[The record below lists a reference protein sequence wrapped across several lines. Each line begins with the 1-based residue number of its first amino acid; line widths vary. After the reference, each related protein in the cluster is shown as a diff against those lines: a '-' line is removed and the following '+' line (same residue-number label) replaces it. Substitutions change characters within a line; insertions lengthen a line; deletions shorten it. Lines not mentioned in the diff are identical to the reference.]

1 MFDVAFYARWTPYV
15 LEGLAL
21 TLAVSFA
28 AALIGIGFG
37 LVLALLR
44 LTRRLPALSWFAT
57 IFIEYV
63 RGVPALV
70 VLFFTYYALPHAG
83 IQLNALWAAA
93 VGLGINES
101 VFAAEIFRAGIQSL
115 PRGQIEAGR
124 AIGLSTWDLYRFIV
138 LPQAITWLIPP
149 LTNDLIGLI
158 KNSSLAST
166 ITVNELTLRSLNVV
180 SATFRPFEGYFILA
194 STYVGLVLVM
204 SGLSHRLERRMRFT
218 T

>member
-1 MFDVAFYARWTPYV
+1 MLDVSFYAKWIPYIV
-15 LEGLAL
+15 QGLAVTL
-21 TLAVSFA
+21 TVSFA
-28 AALIGIGFG
+28 AALIGIGLG

-44 LTRRLPALSWFAT
+44 LARLPVLSLCASAFV
-57 IFIEYV
+57 EYV

-70 VLFFTYYALPHAG
+70 VIFFAYYALPHAG
-83 IQLNALWAAA
+83 IRLDALWAAA

-115 PRGQIEAGR
+115 PQGQVEAGR
-124 AIGLSTWDLYRFIV
+124 AVGLSTWDLNRFVV
-138 LPQAITWLIPP
+138 LPQAVTWVIPP

-166 ITVNELTLRSLNVV
+166 ITVNELTLRTMNVV
-180 SATFRPFEGYFILA
+180 SATFRPFEAYFVLA
-194 STYVGLVLVM
+194 SVYVGLVLLT
-204 SGLSHRLERRMRFT
+204 SALSHRLERRMRFT